1 MQQVLEAYPA
11 TRRAPFQRYH
21 IGGCSSCGF
30 QPEETVEQVCQR
42 NNNLNV
48 AEVIE
53 TSHTAHEADERM
65 QVSVTEAAALVK
77 AGKARLVD
85 VRTQEE
91 WDAVH
96 IEGST
101 FLTQQL
107 VHERGS
113 RSSDQAIIFVC
124 HPGIRSLDAAT
135 HFAGHNLK
143 NARSMRRGID
153 AWSQEMDP
161 KVPRCRVGSDRGQQ
175 RWCLLADAALPD
187 E

>member
-113 RSSDQAIIFVC
+113 RPSDQPIIFVC

>member
-11 TRRAPFQRYH
+11 TRRALFPRYH
-21 IGGCSSCGF
+21 IGGCGSCGF

-53 TSHTAHEADERM
+53 TMHTAHEADERM

-77 AGKARLVD
+77 AGKVRLVD

-96 IEGST
+96 IEGSA
-101 FLTQQL
+101 FLTREL
-107 VHERGS
+107 SMNWV
-113 RSSDQAIIFVC
+113 
-124 HPGIRSLDAAT
+124 PG
-135 HFAGHNLK
+135 
-143 NARSMRRGID
+143 
-153 AWSQEMDP
+153 
-161 KVPRCRVGSDRGQQ
+161 
-175 RWCLLADAALPD
+175 
-187 E
+187 

>member
-1 MQQVLEAYPA
+1 MQQLLEAYPA
-11 TRRAPFQRYH
+11 TRRALFQRYH
-21 IGGCSSCGF
+21 IGGCSGCGF
-30 QPEETVEQVCQR
+30 QPEETVERVCQR
-42 NNNLNV
+42 NNNLNG

-53 TSHTAHEADERM
+53 TIHTAHEAGERM
-65 QVSVTEAAALVK
+65 QVSGTEAAALVK

-101 FLTQQL
+101 FLTQEL
-107 VHERGS
+107 VHELGS
-113 RSSDQAIIFVC
+113 RPSDQPIIFVC
-124 HPGIRSLDAAT
+124 HPGIRSFDAAT
-135 HFAGHNLK
+135 HFAGHDLK
-143 NARSMRRGID
+143 NACSMRGGMD
-153 AWSQEMDP
+153 AWSQEVDP
-161 KVPRCRVGSDRGQQ
+161 KVPRCRVGGDRGQQ

>member
-1 MQQVLEAYPA
+1 MQQVLAVYPA
-11 TRRAPFQRYH
+11 ARRALFQRYH
-21 IGGCSSCGF
+21 VGGCSSCGF

-53 TSHTAHEADERM
+53 TIHTAHEADERM
-65 QVSVTEAAALVK
+65 QVSPTEAAALVK
-77 AGKARLVD
+77 EGKARLVD

-101 FLTQQL
+101 FLTQEL
-107 VHERGS
+107 AHELGAWPNDRL
-113 RSSDQAIIFVC
+113 IIFLC
-124 HPGIRSLDAAT
+124 HHGIRSLDAAT
-135 HFAGHNLK
+135 YFAGHGLK
-143 NARSMRRGID
+143 NARSMRGGID
-153 AWSQEMDP
+153 AWSPDVDP
-161 KVPRCRVGSDRGQQ
+161 QLPRYN
-175 RWCLLADAALPD
+175 L

>member
-11 TRRAPFQRYH
+11 PRRALFQRYH
-21 IGGCSSCGF
+21 IGGRSSCGF
-30 QPEETVEQVCQR
+30 QPEETVEKVCQR

-48 AEVIE
+48 TEVIE
-53 TSHTAHEADERM
+53 TIQTAHEADERM

-77 AGKARLVD
+77 EGKTRLVD

-101 FLTQQL
+101 FLTQEP
-107 VHERGS
+107 VHELGS
-113 RSSDQAIIFVC
+113 RPSDQPIFVC
-124 HPGIRSLDAAT
+124 HPGIRSLYAAT
-135 HFAGHNLK
+135 HFAGYDVK

-153 AWSQEMDP
+153 AWSQEVDP
-161 KVPRCRVGSDRGQQ
+161 KVPRCRAGNDRGQQ
-175 RWCLLADAALPD
+175 RWCLLADSALPA